1 MARKIRS
8 KQLVTDTDFY
18 NQIEQLLIDSSVNTP
33 VWDKIA
39 NVIKQVVPCDRMVIA
54 STDVPRGLFSP
65 IQISGLSIPDWDSS
79 PVHRLGE
86 SLIGQAVSVNS
97 PITSST
103 IPSMYTKHDGDDINS
118 IVPSANWAS
127 GLGMRIVNGGEVVGA
142 IVFLSHVPNAF
153 DSDDF
158 LVVEKVSR
166 VLGPYLS
173 QQTLQKE
180 ILRATEHQT
189 KLEHLL
195 LHLNDSQD
203 PATFFNMFYST
214 FAARASLVYG
224 ALFAYDRYSDKYVP
238 IAHVDGIGGAT
249 DSILQ
254 DSTRLLN
261 ENRLSAS
268 SVHLACEHKSVPASN
283 IGTAL
288 MNMIRSSP
296 DFKELCVIPLTAG
309 SNRVGAIVFAI
320 SDCNPS
326 MLERVEDIESAGPM
340 ASAFLQLH
348 QTSRQWDRKQH
359 IATVLQY
366 AVDGLCEAPS
376 SRQKHEFFKE
386 TMIRSIG
393 ASAYSFEITHRV
405 TGVSFFSYA
414 YPEDFNADSGS
425 MVSGTEQLRV
435 NSRLGSTHIVDVVAS
450 FDSGANLI
458 SALHELRAVVRVCA
472 SILGSSILSD
482 PNSATTIQSQYSP
495 NTQNHHWAEHTSNSF
510 GLTPRESE
518 ILSYL
523 SQGATNDEIAARCGI
538 TAGTVKNRLVSIYKK
553 LGVRNRSE
561 ASIKT
566 LNTGQLI

>member
-1 MARKIRS
+1 
-8 KQLVTDTDFY
+8 
-18 NQIEQLLIDSSVNTP
+18 
-33 VWDKIA
+33 
-39 NVIKQVVPCDRMVIA
+39 MVIA

-65 IQISGLSIPDWDSS
+65 IQISGLSIPDWDSNS
-79 PVHRLGE
+79 VHRLGE
-86 SLIGQAVSVNS
+86 SLIGQAVSASTPV
-97 PITSST
+97 TSSI
-103 IPSMYTKHDGDDINS
+103 IPSMYTQHANADENEFGS
-118 IVPSANWAS
+118 GASGTNWAA

-142 IVFLSHVPNAF
+142 IVFLSHIPNAF
-153 DSDDF
+153 DNDDF
-158 LVVEKVSR
+158 LVAEKVSR
-166 VLGPYLS
+166 VLGPYIS
-173 QQTLQKE
+173 QQKLQKE
-180 ILRATEHQT
+180 VLRATEHQT

-195 LHLNDSQD
+195 LHLNDNQD
-203 PATFFNMFYST
+203 PTTFFNMFYST

-224 ALFAYDRYSDKYVP
+224 ALFTYDRYSDKYVP
-238 IAHVDGIGGAT
+238 IAHVDGIGGAN

-254 DSTRLLN
+254 ESTRLLN
-261 ENRLSAS
+261 EYRFSGN
-268 SVHLACEHKSVPASN
+268 SVHLACEHKSVPTSN

-288 MNMIRSSP
+288 MGMIQSSSE
-296 DFKELCVIPLTAG
+296 FRELCVIPLTAG
-309 SNRVGAIVFAI
+309 SKRVGVIVFAI

-326 MLERVEDIESAGPM
+326 MLERVKDIESAGPM
-340 ASAFLQLH
+340 ATAFLQLH
-348 QTSRQWDRKQH
+348 QTSRQWDRKQY

-393 ASAYSFEITHRV
+393 ASAYSFDITHRV
-405 TGVSFFSYA
+405 SGVSFFRYA
-414 YPEDFNADSGS
+414 HPENFNGDSDL

-435 NSRLGSTHIVDVVAS
+435 NSQLGTTHIVDVVAS
-450 FDSGANLI
+450 FDSGVNLI

-482 PNSATTIQSQYSP
+482 PMPATANQIQYSV
-495 NTQNHHWAEHTSNSF
+495 NSQIHRGTEDTANSF

-523 SQGATNDEIAARCGI
+523 SKGATNDEIATHCGI
-538 TAGTVKNRLVSIYKK
+538 TSGTVKNRLVSIYKK

-566 LNTGQLI
+566 LNTGRLI

>member
-1 MARKIRS
+1 
-8 KQLVTDTDFY
+8 LVADNDFY
-18 NQIEQLLIDSSVNTP
+18 SLIEQLLIDSSVNTQ
-33 VWDKIA
+33 VWDEIA
-39 NVIKQVVPCDRMVIA
+39 NVIRQAVPCDRMVIA

-65 IQISGLSIPDWDSS
+65 IQISGLSIPDWDSNS
-79 PVHRLGE
+79 VHRLGE
-86 SLIGQAVSVNS
+86 SLIGQAVSASTPV
-97 PITSST
+97 TSSI
-103 IPSMYTKHDGDDINS
+103 IPSMYTQHANADENEFGS
-118 IVPSANWAS
+118 GASGTNWAA

-142 IVFLSHVPNAF
+142 IVFLSHIPNAF
-153 DSDDF
+153 DNDDF
-158 LVVEKVSR
+158 LVAEKVSR
-166 VLGPYLS
+166 VLGPYIS

-180 ILRATEHQT
+180 VLRATEHQT

-195 LHLNDSQD
+195 LHLNDNQD

-224 ALFAYDRYSDKYVP
+224 ALFTYDRYSDKYVP
-238 IAHVDGIGGAT
+238 IAHVDGIGGAN

-254 DSTRLLN
+254 ESTRLLN
-261 ENRLSAS
+261 EYRFSGN
-268 SVHLACEHKSVPASN
+268 SVHLACEHKSVPTSN

-288 MNMIRSSP
+288 MGMIQSSSE
-296 DFKELCVIPLTAG
+296 FRELCVIPLTAG
-309 SNRVGAIVFAI
+309 SKRVGVIVFAI

-326 MLERVEDIESAGPM
+326 MLERVKDIESAGPM
-340 ASAFLQLH
+340 ATAFLQLH
-348 QTSRQWDRKQH
+348 QTSRQWDRKQY

-393 ASAYSFEITHRV
+393 ASAYSFDITHRV
-405 TGVSFFSYA
+405 SGVSFFRYA
-414 YPEDFNADSGS
+414 HPENFNGDSDL

-435 NSRLGSTHIVDVVAS
+435 NSQLGTTHIVDVVAS
-450 FDSGANLI
+450 FDSGVNLI

-482 PNSATTIQSQYSP
+482 PMPATANQIQYSV
-495 NTQNHHWAEHTSNSF
+495 NSQIHRGTEDTANSF

-523 SQGATNDEIAARCGI
+523 SKGATNDEIATRCGI
-538 TAGTVKNRLVSIYKK
+538 TSGTVKNRLVSIYKK

-566 LNTGQLI
+566 LNTGRLI